1 MISGIK
7 KIWKT
12 FARLVSFYFGL
23 KSRNEE
29 MKEMKIQDEVQA
41 FLSKNSDLELALIG
55 CRADS
60 SHISYDCCEY
70 DIAVLGSS
78 ENGYD
83 KKIIQIGDNTIE
95 FLHFPNYQKYGN
107 SDISLFNMIKIEK
120 SSALFISP
128 HPPKIDSKTWYI
140 AAGKRRVVDSL
151 FNVAKNGNTKSE
163 SNASLNLK
171 IAAYALIEGIILIS
185 QTRPMPIHELNQL
198 RQVEVRKDFINE
210 AIQVCI
216 ECLGI
221 ERATRTI
228 INRSFKALKEIL
240 KERYDVELLSSKI
253 DFLLKQGLLA
263 DCYYYIGKLV
273 CSHLEKKDNASQL
286 NYHKLNTIALDLT
299 SDYEKVKKLS
309 ALVKRN
315 CKLLLKN

>member
-1 MISGIK
+1 
-7 KIWKT
+7 
-12 FARLVSFYFGL
+12 
-23 KSRNEE
+23 
-29 MKEMKIQDEVQA
+29 MKIPDEVQA

-70 DIAVLGSS
+70 DIAVLGSN

-83 KKIIQIGDNTIE
+83 KKIIQLGDNTIE
-95 FLHFPNYQKYGN
+95 FLHFPNYQNYGHN
-107 SDISLFNMIKIEK
+107 DISLFNMIKLEK
-120 SSALFISP
+120 SSDLFISQ
-128 HPPKIDSKTWYI
+128 HPPEIDRRSWYI

-151 FNVAKNGNTKSE
+151 FNVSKNSSNRAKLDS
-163 SNASLNLK
+163 SLNLK
-171 IAAYALIEGIILIS
+171 IAAYDLIEGILLIS
-185 QTRPMPIHELNQL
+185 QTKPMPIHELNQL

-273 CSHLEKKDNASQL
+273 CSHLENKDNAPQL

-299 SDYEKVKKLS
+299 SDYEKVKKMS
-309 ALVKRN
+309 ALIKRD
-315 CKLLLKN
+315 CKLILKN

>member
-1 MISGIK
+1 
-7 KIWKT
+7 
-12 FARLVSFYFGL
+12 
-23 KSRNEE
+23 
-29 MKEMKIQDEVQA
+29 MKIPDEVQA
-41 FLSKNSDLELALIG
+41 FVSKNSDLELGLIG

-70 DIAVLGSS
+70 DIAVLGSN
-78 ENGYD
+78 ENSYD
-83 KKIIQIGDNTIE
+83 KKIIQLGDNTIE
-95 FLHFPNYQKYGN
+95 FLHFPNYQKYGHG
-107 SDISLFNMIKIEK
+107 DISLFNMIKLEE
-120 SSALFISP
+120 SNDLFISP
-128 HPPKIDSKTWYI
+128 PPLEIDRKSWYI
-140 AAGKRRVVDSL
+140 AAGKRKVVDSL
-151 FNVAKNGNTKSE
+151 FNVSKNSRNRAKLDS
-163 SNASLNLK
+163 SLNLK
-171 IAAYALIEGIILIS
+171 IAAYDLIEGILLIS
-185 QTRPMPIHELNQL
+185 QTKPMPIHELNQL

-273 CSHLEKKDNASQL
+273 CSHLENKDNASQL
-286 NYHKLNTIALDLT
+286 NYHKLNSIALDLT
-299 SDYEKVKKLS
+299 SDYEKVKKMS
-309 ALVKRN
+309 ALIKRD
-315 CKLLLKN
+315 CKLILKN

>member
-1 MISGIK
+1 
-7 KIWKT
+7 
-12 FARLVSFYFGL
+12 
-23 KSRNEE
+23 
-29 MKEMKIQDEVQA
+29 MKIPDEVQA
-41 FLSKNSDLELALIG
+41 FVSKNSHLELALIG

-70 DIAVLGSS
+70 DIAVLGSN
-78 ENGYD
+78 ENSYD
-83 KKIIQIGDNTIE
+83 KKIIQLGDNTIE
-95 FLHFPNYQKYGN
+95 FLHFPNYQKYGHG
-107 SDISLFNMIKIEK
+107 DISLFNMIKLEE
-120 SSALFISP
+120 SNDLFISP
-128 HPPKIDSKTWYI
+128 PPLEIDRKSWYI
-140 AAGKRRVVDSL
+140 AAGKRKVVDSL
-151 FNVAKNGNTKSE
+151 FNVSKNSRNRAKLDS
-163 SNASLNLK
+163 SLNLK
-171 IAAYALIEGIILIS
+171 IAAYDLIEGILLIS
-185 QTRPMPIHELNQL
+185 QTKPMPIHELNQL

-273 CSHLEKKDNASQL
+273 CSHLENKDNASQL
-286 NYHKLNTIALDLT
+286 NYHKLNSIALDLT
-299 SDYEKVKKLS
+299 SDYEKVKKMS
-309 ALVKRN
+309 ALIKRD
-315 CKLLLKN
+315 CKLILKN

>member
-1 MISGIK
+1 
-7 KIWKT
+7 
-12 FARLVSFYFGL
+12 
-23 KSRNEE
+23 
-29 MKEMKIQDEVQA
+29 MKIPDEVQA
-41 FLSKNSDLELALIG
+41 FVSKNSDLELGLIG

-70 DIAVLGSS
+70 DIAVLGSN
-78 ENGYD
+78 ENSYD
-83 KKIIQIGDNTIE
+83 KKIIQLGDNTIE
-95 FLHFPNYQKYGN
+95 FLHFPNYRKYGHG
-107 SDISLFNMIKIEK
+107 DISLFNMIKLEG
-120 SSALFISP
+120 SNDLFISP
-128 HPPKIDSKTWYI
+128 PPLEIDRKSWYI
-140 AAGKRRVVDSL
+140 AAGKRKVVDSL
-151 FNVAKNGNTKSE
+151 FNVSKNSRNRAKLDS
-163 SNASLNLK
+163 SLNLK
-171 IAAYALIEGIILIS
+171 IAAYDLIEGILLIS
-185 QTRPMPIHELNQL
+185 QTKPMPIHELNQL

-273 CSHLEKKDNASQL
+273 CSHLENKDNASQL
-286 NYHKLNTIALDLT
+286 NYHKLNSIALDLT
-299 SDYEKVKKLS
+299 SDYEKVKKMS
-309 ALVKRN
+309 ALIKRD
-315 CKLLLKN
+315 CKLILKN

>member
-1 MISGIK
+1 
-7 KIWKT
+7 
-12 FARLVSFYFGL
+12 
-23 KSRNEE
+23 
-29 MKEMKIQDEVQA
+29 MKIPDEVQA
-41 FLSKNSDLELALIG
+41 FVSKNSDLELALIG

-70 DIAVLGSS
+70 DIAVLGRN
-78 ENGYD
+78 ENSYD
-83 KKIIQIGDNTIE
+83 KKIIQLGDNTIE
-95 FLHFPNYQKYGN
+95 FLHFPNYQKYGHG
-107 SDISLFNMIKIEK
+107 DISLFNMIKLEE
-120 SSALFISP
+120 SNDLFISP
-128 HPPKIDSKTWYI
+128 PPLEIDRKSWYI
-140 AAGKRRVVDSL
+140 AAGKRKVVDSL
-151 FNVAKNGNTKSE
+151 FNVSKNSRNRAKLDS
-163 SNASLNLK
+163 SLNLK
-171 IAAYALIEGIILIS
+171 IAAYDLIEGILLIS
-185 QTRPMPIHELNQL
+185 QTKPMPIHELNQL

-273 CSHLEKKDNASQL
+273 CSHLENKDNASQL
-286 NYHKLNTIALDLT
+286 NYHKLNSIALDLT
-299 SDYEKVKKLS
+299 SDYEKVKKMS
-309 ALVKRN
+309 ALIKRD
-315 CKLLLKN
+315 CKLILKN